1 MVNALYPK
9 RIDHFITTFYNLKCK
24 MCISKI
30 PYIKEPKHFP
40 AEHVEREMDAVFQI
54 FDYVDVY
61 QFMGG
66 EALLHPEFLRLMK
79 KALEYSERYA
89 PAEQLS

>member
-1 MVNALYPK
+1 
-9 RIDHFITTFYNLKCK
+9 
-24 MCISKI
+24 
-30 PYIKEPKHFP
+30 
-40 AEHVEREMDAVFQI
+40 MDAVFQI